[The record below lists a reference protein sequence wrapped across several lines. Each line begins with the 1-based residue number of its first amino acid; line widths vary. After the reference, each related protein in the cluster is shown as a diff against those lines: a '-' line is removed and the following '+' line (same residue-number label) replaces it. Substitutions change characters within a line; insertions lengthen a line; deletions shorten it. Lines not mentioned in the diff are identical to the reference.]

1 MSKKLFRLLRSGS
14 SSVSRA
20 LGMKP
25 ATEPTI
31 GYVFAV
37 PAGDLVGIYAT
48 FNLAQDL
55 NAVRKAVPSA
65 GVGYIL
71 ATAAPKMVAALA
83 EGDLKEKAAGGG
95 WYLATLAEA
104 QEAIDQAA
112 ARYTGLKII
121 HTTSDAVVAAARGR

>member
-1 MSKKLFRLLRSGS
+1 
-14 SSVSRA
+14 
-20 LGMKP
+20 MKP
-25 ATEPTI
+25 ATVPTV

-83 EGDLKEKAAGGG
+83 EGKLKDKAAGGG
-95 WYLATLAEA
+95 WYVATLDETQA
-104 QEAIDQAA
+104 AIDDAA
-112 ARYTGLKII
+112 AQYTGLKII
-121 HTTSDAVVAAARGR
+121 HTTSDAVIATAGRR

>member
-14 SSVSRA
+14 ATVSKA
-20 LGMKP
+20 LGLQQSTP
-25 ATEPTI
+25 QI

-48 FNLAQDL
+48 FNLAADL

-65 GVGYIL
+65 GTGYIL

-83 EGDLKEKAAGGG
+83 EGHLKDKAAGGG
-95 WYLATLAEA
+95 WYVATLDEA
-104 QEAIDQAA
+104 QDAIDQAA
-112 ARYTGLKII
+112 AQYTGLNII
-121 HTTSDAVVAAARGR
+121 HTTSDAVIAAARGR